1 MCFFGFLR
9 SGEVVVPSAKS
20 FDPEVHLCSGDVRV
34 DSRESPSYLE
44 VKIKASKTDVF
55 PKGVTVVLGV
65 SGADICPIAAILSY
79 MAWLRPRADA
89 QQSPFFTCSDGS
101 LLTRDRFVR
110 EIRVVLSAAG
120 IAAEHYAGHS
130 FRIGAA
136 TVAAAR
142 GMPDS
147 LIKTLGGRRAQLTP
161 STSGHLDR
169 LYRRWPG
176 HWLRYPD
183 CQLSRAE

>member
-1 MCFFGFLR
+1 MCFFSFLR

-20 FDPEVHLCSGDVRV
+20 FDPEVHLCSGDVNV

-44 VKIKASKTDVF
+44 VKIKASKTDIF
-55 PKGVTVVLGV
+55 CKGVTVVLGV
-65 SGADICPIAAILSY
+65 SGADICPVAAILSY
-79 MAWLRPRADA
+79 MAQLKLRAAA

-101 LLTRDRFVR
+101 PLTKDRFVK
-110 EIRVVLSAAG
+110 EIRVALSAAG

-142 GMPDS
+142 GMPDL
-147 LIKTLGGRRAQLTP
+147 LIKTLGRWESVAHPDTSVD
-161 STSGHLDR
+161 STGGGQDTGSGI
-169 LYRRWPG
+169 PTVN
-176 HWLRYPD
+176 
-183 CQLSRAE
+183 SV